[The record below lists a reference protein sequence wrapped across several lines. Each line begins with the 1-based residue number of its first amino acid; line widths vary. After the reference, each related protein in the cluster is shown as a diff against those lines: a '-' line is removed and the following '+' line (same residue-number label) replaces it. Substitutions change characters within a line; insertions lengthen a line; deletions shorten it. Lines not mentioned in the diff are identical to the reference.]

1 METLRSKKGFICDMD
16 GVIYH
21 GNKLLDGVKEFV
33 EWLQKEDK
41 RFLFLTN
48 ASSRSPRELHEKLL
62 RMGLDVGEE
71 HFYTSALA
79 TAKFLQSQAPG
90 CSAYVIGDHGLYNA
104 LYDAGIT
111 IDDVS
116 PDYVVVVD
124 ETLLKSVDVTSGLK
138 ENGALIIN
146 SKKTPEEVRKLLNGY
161 KGRVCVVDAEKIS
174 METLGKNFPNTPMLA
189 AVVKVSNVI
198 DSERFIKDMRESFQ
212 HKFAHKE
219 NLIEGNMKALVKAM
233 EEVKVG

>member
-1 METLRSKKGFICDMD
+1 M
-16 GVIYH
+16 
-21 GNKLLDGVKEFV
+21 
-33 EWLQKEDK
+33 
-41 RFLFLTN
+41 
-48 ASSRSPRELHEKLL
+48 
-62 RMGLDVGEE
+62 
-71 HFYTSALA
+71 
-79 TAKFLQSQAPG
+79 
-90 CSAYVIGDHGLYNA
+90 
-104 LYDAGIT
+104 
-111 IDDVS
+111 
-116 PDYVVVVD
+116 VVD